1 MSWLVCL
8 RKKRSQKQVGCAY
21 IKSSNMYDKV
31 QPFTL
36 RADTVRLVSIL
47 GVGVMDVSS

>member
-1 MSWLVCL
+1 MSWLVCV

-21 IKSSNMYDKV
+21 IKSLDMYHKV

-36 RADTVRLVSIL
+36 RADAVRLVSIL
-47 GVGVMDVSS
+47 GVGVMNESS